1 MKLKVNKSKSY
12 NPAKKAYGFAAT
24 VKSNGS
30 VSFDELAEEAGHNT
44 SMNPAEVEACAKLF
58 VQACVNEIKKG
69 MIVDLGPLG
78 KLYPACTSGW
88 VENAEELTLDQVKPH
103 VNYTPSEDIK
113 AAILGAS
120 LSFARAEEND
130 ESQAPAQGSG
140 SGSNS
145 PASGSNGGSNNSGS
159 GSNSGSNGGSN
170 SGSNG
175 GSSDDGG
182 FD

>member
-12 NPAKKAYGFAAT
+12 NPSKKAYGFAAT

-120 LSFARAEEND
+120 LSFARAEETD

-140 SGSNS
+140 SNA
-145 PASGSNGGSNNSGS
+145 PASGSNGGSNNGS
-159 GSNSGSNGGSN
+159 A
-170 SGSNG
+170 
-175 GSSDDGG
+175 DDGG

>member
-12 NPAKKAYGFAAT
+12 NPSKKAYGFAAT

-88 VENAEELTLDQVKPH
+88 VGNEEELTLDQVKPH

-120 LSFARAEEND
+120 LSIARADETD

-140 SGSNS
+140 SGSNA
-145 PASGSNGGSNNSGS
+145 PASG
-159 GSNSGSNGGSN
+159 SGSNGGSN

>member
-12 NPAKKAYGFAAT
+12 NPSKKSYGFAAT

-58 VQACVNEIKKG
+58 VQACVNEIKNG

-78 KLYPACTSGW
+78 KLYPTCTSGW
-88 VENAEELTLDQVKPH
+88 VENAEEITLDQVKPH

-120 LSFARAEEND
+120 LSFARAEETD
-130 ESQAPAQGSG
+130 ESQAPAGGSSNAPASG
-140 SGSNS
+140 NGSNA
-145 PASGSNGGSNNSGS
+145 PASGSNGGSADDSS
-159 GSNSGSNGGSN
+159 AGG
-170 SGSNG
+170 
-175 GSSDDGG
+175 D
-182 FD
+182 

>member
-12 NPAKKAYGFAAT
+12 NPSKKAYGFAAT

-88 VENAEELTLDQVKPH
+88 VENAEDLTLEQVKPH
-103 VNYTPSEDIK
+103 VNYAPSEDIK

-130 ESQAPAQGSG
+130 ESQAPEQGSG
-140 SGSNS
+140 SNA
-145 PASGSNGGSNNSGS
+145 PASGSNG
-159 GSNSGSNGGSN
+159 GSNGGSN

-175 GSSDDGG
+175 GTVSGGSDDGG

>member
-30 VSFDELAEEAGHNT
+30 VSFDELAQEAGHNT

-58 VQACVNEIKKG
+58 VQACVTEIKKG

-88 VENAEELTLDQVKPH
+88 VENAEDLTLDQVKPH
-103 VNYTPSEDIK
+103 VNYAPSDDIK

-120 LSFARAEEND
+120 LSFARSEETEDAAE
-130 ESQAPAQGSG
+130 APSGGS
-140 SGSNS
+140 SNA
-145 PASGSNGGSNNSGS
+145 PESGSNGGTVSGS
-159 GSNSGSNGGSN
+159 G
-170 SGSNG
+170 
-175 GSSDDGG
+175 DDAG
-182 FD
+182 FE

>member
-120 LSFARAEEND
+120 LSFARADETD

-140 SGSNS
+140 SGSNA
-145 PASGSNGGSNNSGS
+145 PASGSNGGSNG

-170 SGSNG
+170 SGS
-175 GSSDDGG
+175 SDSGDDAG

>member
-30 VSFDELAEEAGHNT
+30 VSFDELAQEAGHNT

-58 VQACVNEIKKG
+58 VQACVTEIKKG

-103 VNYTPSEDIK
+103 VNYAPSDDIK

-120 LSFARAEEND
+120 LSFARTEETDDAAE
-130 ESQAPAQGSG
+130 APAGGS
-140 SGSNS
+140 SNA
-145 PASGSNGGSNNSGS
+145 PASGSNGGTVNGS
-159 GSNSGSNGGSN
+159 G
-170 SGSNG
+170 
-175 GSSDDGG
+175 DDAG
-182 FD
+182 FE

>member
-44 SMNPAEVEACAKLF
+44 SMNPAEVEACAKLV

-88 VENAEELTLDQVKPH
+88 VENAEEITLDQVKPH
-103 VNYTPSEDIK
+103 VNYSPSEDIK

-130 ESQAPAQGSG
+130 ESKAPAQGSG
-140 SGSNS
+140 SGSGSNA
-145 PASGSNGGSNNSGS
+145 PASGSNGSGS
-159 GSNSGSNGGSN
+159 GSNGGI
-170 SGSNG
+170 NG

>member
-103 VNYTPSEDIK
+103 VNYTPSEYIK

-120 LSFARAEEND
+120 ISFARAEEND

-140 SGSNS
+140 SNAPASGSNGS
-145 PASGSNGGSNNSGS
+145 GSGSNGGSNG
-159 GSNSGSNGGSN
+159 
-170 SGSNG
+170 
-175 GSSDDGG
+175 SDDGG

>member
-30 VSFDELAEEAGHNT
+30 VSFDELAQEAGHNT

-58 VQACVNEIKKG
+58 VQACVTEIKKG

-103 VNYTPSEDIK
+103 VNYAPSDDIK

-120 LSFARAEEND
+120 LSFARSDDTEDAT
-130 ESQAPAQGSG
+130 ESPSGGS
-140 SGSNS
+140 SNA
-145 PASGSNGGSNNSGS
+145 PASGSNGGTVSGS
-159 GSNSGSNGGSN
+159 G
-170 SGSNG
+170 
-175 GSSDDGG
+175 DDAG
-182 FD
+182 FE

>member
-88 VENAEELTLDQVKPH
+88 VENAEDITLDQVKPH
-103 VNYTPSEDIK
+103 VNYSPSEDIK

-130 ESQAPAQGSG
+130 ESKAPAQGSG
-140 SGSNS
+140 SNA
-145 PASGSNGGSNNSGS
+145 PASGSNGSGS
-159 GSNSGSNGGSN
+159 GSNGGI
-170 SGSNG
+170 NG

>member
-12 NPAKKAYGFAAT
+12 NPSKKAYGFAAT

-103 VNYTPSEDIK
+103 VNYAPSEDIK

-120 LSFARAEEND
+120 LSFARAEETD
-130 ESQAPAQGSG
+130 ESQAPEQG
-140 SGSNS
+140 GSNA
-145 PASGSNGGSNNSGS
+145 PASGSNGSGS
-159 GSNSGSNGGSN
+159 GSNSGSNG
-170 SGSNG
+170 SGS

>member
-44 SMNPAEVEACAKLF
+44 SMNPAELEACAKLF

-120 LSFARAEEND
+120 LSFARADEND

-140 SGSNS
+140 SNA
-145 PASGSNGGSNNSGS
+145 PESGSNGGSNGGS
-159 GSNSGSNGGSN
+159 NIGSNS
-170 SGSNG
+170 SGS